1 MPSAVVILG
10 AYTET
15 VDPGLSPPG
24 GIVGG
29 DGSVDDGSDSTYVVI
44 RMQRKVVNSNLMPTG
59 YAWFPAAVDLPEY
72 AALDGSPVIEVRLR
86 TELLQ
91 TYAAVTAP
99 VGSLRVYQDGPLA
112 GFFGP
117 AYIVDYGVDW
127 RTENNLNTDG
137 HFTLSEDR
145 WNEFRTGVVEVGA
158 SNNRPSPTTAATA
171 GEEERIA
178 VYEIEL
184 TIRWALRRTKA
195 PPCRITGRADNL
207 GAGSGRI
214 WPPPNTHQSS
224 NRRGGGST
232 Y

>member
-1 MPSAVVILG
+1 MPSAIVVLG

-15 VDPGLSPPG
+15 TDPGLSPPG

-29 DGSVDDGSDSTYVVI
+29 DGSVDDGSDSTYVVV
-44 RMQRKVVNSNLMPTG
+44 RMQRKVVNSNLMPAA
-59 YAWFPAAVDLPEY
+59 YAWSPAAVDLPEY
-72 AALDGSPVIEVRLR
+72 ADVLTPVIEVRLR

-91 TYAAVTAP
+91 TYAAVSTP

-117 AYIVDYGVDW
+117 AYIVDYGIDW
-127 RTENNLNTDG
+127 RTENNFNTDG

-145 WNEFRTGVVEVGA
+145 WNEFRTGVVEIGA
-158 SNNRPSPTTAATA
+158 SNNRPSPFPSATA

-184 TIRWALRRTKA
+184 TIRWTLKHIRKPILRIHPRSDGA
-195 PPCRITGRADNL
+195 RIFPAQATNRI
-207 GAGSGRI
+207 AGGYI
-214 WPPPNTHQSS
+214 
-224 NRRGGGST
+224 
-232 Y
+232 